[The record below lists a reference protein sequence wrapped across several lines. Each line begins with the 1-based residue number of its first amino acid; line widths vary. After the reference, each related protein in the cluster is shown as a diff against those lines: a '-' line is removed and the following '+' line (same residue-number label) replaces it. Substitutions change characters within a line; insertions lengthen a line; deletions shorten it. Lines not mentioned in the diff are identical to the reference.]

1 MKATFSSNVAR
12 CAEMIESSSRIV
24 LLSGA
29 GLSTSAGIP
38 DFRGPD
44 GLYRKLGIE
53 NPERIFDIGTFEK
66 DPSFYYGFHREFLRQ
81 VESVKPTAAHRFF
94 ARLEE
99 QGKLAG
105 IVTQNIDALHQK
117 AGSSKVLE
125 IHGSIW
131 RSHCTRCGKGYS
143 YEESARKVETEGV
156 PHCDS
161 CRSVLKPDVVFF
173 GENVLQF
180 EACQELVARSDL
192 LFVVGSSL
200 VVTPA
205 AWLPSLCPGPVIVVN
220 KGELST
226 TWLPSSRIS
235 LHVEEDIDTFFR
247 SVAEKLGWSPLDA
260 VTR

>member
-1 MKATFSSNVAR
+1 MNVTFSSSVAR
-12 CAEMIESSSRIV
+12 CADMIQSSVRIV

-38 DFRGPD
+38 DFRGPE

-53 NPERIFDIGTFEK
+53 NPERIFDIGVFER
-66 DPSFYYGFHREFLRQ
+66 DPSFYYGFHKEFLRQ
-81 VESVKPTAAHRFF
+81 VEAVKPTAAHRFF

-99 QGKLAG
+99 QGKLDG

-143 YEESARKVETEGV
+143 YEASARKVEAEGV

-161 CRSVLKPDVVFF
+161 CRAVLKPDVVFF
-173 GENVLQF
+173 GENVMQF
-180 EACQELVARSDL
+180 DACQELVARSDL

-205 AWLPSLCPGPVIVVN
+205 AWLPSLCPGKIVVVN
-220 KGELST
+220 KGEISRSY
-226 TWLPSSRIS
+226 LPSSRVA
-235 LHVEEDIDTFFR
+235 LHVEEDIDTFFTAL
-247 SVAEKLGWSPLDA
+247 AEKLGLS
-260 VTR
+260 V

>member
-1 MKATFSSNVAR
+1 MNQALSAAAGHVAELVR
-12 CAEMIESSSRIV
+12 ASGKIV

-29 GLSTSAGIP
+29 GMSTSAGIP

-44 GLYRKLGIE
+44 GLYRKLGID
-53 NPERIFDIGTFEK
+53 NPERIFDIGVFER

-81 VESVKPTAAHRFF
+81 VEAVKPTAAHRFF

-117 AGSSKVLE
+117 AGSGRVLE

-131 RSHCTRCGKGYS
+131 KSHCTGCGKGYS
-143 YEESARKVETEGV
+143 YEESARKVESEGV
-156 PHCDS
+156 PLCDS
-161 CRSVLKPDVVFF
+161 CRGVLKPDVVFF
-173 GENVLQF
+173 GENVMHF
-180 EACQELVARSDL
+180 DACQELAARADL

-205 AWLPSLCPGPVIVVN
+205 AWLPSLCSGSIVVVN
-220 KGELST
+220 RGEISRT
-226 TWLPSSRIS
+226 YLPSSRVA
-235 LHVEEDIDTFFR
+235 LHVEEDIDTFFTAL
-247 SVAEKLGWSPLDA
+247 AEKLGFT
-260 VTR
+260 V

>member
-1 MKATFSSNVAR
+1 MSQPLSAAAGQVAELVR
-12 CAEMIESSSRIV
+12 ASGQIV

-29 GLSTSAGIP
+29 GMSTSAGIP

-53 NPERIFDIGTFEK
+53 NPERIFDIAVFER

-81 VESVKPTAAHRFF
+81 VEAVKPTAAHRFF

-117 AGSSKVLE
+117 AGSANVLE

-131 RSHCTRCGKGYS
+131 KSHCIKCGKAYS
-143 YEESARKVETEGV
+143 YEESARKVETGGV
-156 PHCDS
+156 PFCDS
-161 CRSVLKPDVVFF
+161 CRGVLKPDVVFF
-173 GENVLQF
+173 GENVMQF
-180 EACQELVARSDL
+180 EACQELAARADL

-205 AWLPSLCPGPVIVVN
+205 AWLPSLCPGSIVVVN
-220 KGELST
+220 RGEISRT
-226 TWLPSSRIS
+226 YLPSSRVA
-235 LHVEEDIDTFFR
+235 LHVEEDIDTFFTAL
-247 SVAEKLGWSPLDA
+247 SEKLGFH
-260 VTR
+260 V